1 LASFFSLGATIVWIY
16 KTINILDRMVG
27 YKNDEYRHFGWAT
40 AKLDD
45 IVNFIPARLTGIL
58 IVAGAFLTGKEYKNS
73 YSIMMRDRKK
83 HASPNSGYPE
93 AAVAGALG
101 IRLGTEVLRLGD
113 IVEKPA
119 IGDDINELDIKAIS
133 QTVSLMY
140 AASFIALLLM
150 EALGLLI
157 FVFYNYVYVSVYD
170 CE

>member
-1 LASFFSLGATIVWIY
+1 
-16 KTINILDRMVG
+16 MQ
-27 YKNDEYRHFGWAT
+27 
-40 AKLDD
+40 
-45 IVNFIPARLTGIL
+45 ARIQAIRGRC
-58 IVAGAFLTGKEYKNS
+58 G
-73 YSIMMRDRKK
+73 
-83 HASPNSGYPE
+83 
-93 AAVAGALG
+93 GALG

-157 FVFYNYVYVSVYD
+157 FVFITMYIK
-170 CE
+170 CI

>member
-1 LASFFSLGATIVWIY
+1 
-16 KTINILDRMVG
+16 
-27 YKNDEYRHFGWAT
+27 
-40 AKLDD
+40 
-45 IVNFIPARLTGIL
+45 
-58 IVAGAFLTGKEYKNS
+58 
-73 YSIMMRDRKK
+73 
-83 HASPNSGYPE
+83 
-93 AAVAGALG
+93 VAGALG

-157 FVFYNYVYVSVYD
+157 FVFYNYVY
-170 CE
+170 

>member
-1 LASFFSLGATIVWIY
+1 
-16 KTINILDRMVG
+16 
-27 YKNDEYRHFGWAT
+27 
-40 AKLDD
+40 
-45 IVNFIPARLTGIL
+45 VNFIPARLTGIL

-157 FVFYNYVYVSVYD
+157 FVFYTMYIK
-170 CE
+170 CI